1 MMTRL
6 LTYLTFGVVTL
17 SVSAEAQRINF
28 STFVQGEGITL
39 TVVDNASGL
48 NFNNKQQVIVVGDP
62 NLVSVNLLD
71 NSVIV
76 IELDAPL
83 EYDLTAELTWE
94 TGLSLNGSDT
104 GTTVPFELRWA
115 YSNTGELTDID
126 RRTSAVEIPSFFNTV
141 TFPVR
146 RRRAGGPP
154 LPPPTP
160 EHGGFIRPR
169 GKAYLYIYGTLGP
182 IPSGIRAG
190 NYSADIN
197 LMVSYADNTF

>member
-1 MMTRL
+1 MKMASTIL
-6 LTYLTFGVVTL
+6 LMFLTVA
-17 SVSAEAQRINF
+17 SSYSQRINF

-39 TVVDNASGL
+39 TIVDNPAGL
-48 NFNNKQQVIVVGDP
+48 NFNSKQQVIVVGNP
-62 NLVSVNLLD
+62 SIVSIDLLD

-76 IELDAPL
+76 IELEAPL
-83 EYDLTAELTWE
+83 EYDLTAELSWE

-104 GTTVPFELRWA
+104 GVTVPFGIRWA
-115 YSNTGELTDID
+115 YNNTGELSDVD
-126 RRTSAVEIPSFFNTV
+126 RRTSAVEIPSYFNTL

-160 EHGGFIRPR
+160 EHGGYMRPR

-190 NYSADIN
+190 VYSADIN